1 MQAGTHHLSGGGA
14 VIDECQR
21 ATDLIDDVHDD
32 DDDDDVAV
40 LVDNSLSKPFIR
52 CVHRVFQRTPRV
64 SAIERSSESGPP
76 TEFVLE
82 PI

>member
-1 MQAGTHHLSGGGA
+1 LQAGAHRLSGGGA

-21 ATDLIDDVHDD
+21 ATDLIDDVY

-52 CVHRVFQRTPRV
+52 CVHRVFQRTSRV

-76 TEFVLE
+76 MEFVLE